1 MADDFK
7 YDVFISYSSA
17 NKDWVRKDLLSAL
30 EKAGLKVCID
40 FRDFQVGKPALKNMR
55 DSILESRHTL
65 LVLTDAY
72 LSSGWTEFENLLAQT
87 LDPANRKTRVVPMLK
102 EKCDLPLEISY
113 LTYVNFCD
121 PDDWDIAWKQLFDAL
136 GAPATFKPAN
146 LKPDTPHLTPDTQ
159 WFLKHRYGLSS
170 HFTGRVAEREFL
182 TQWLG
187 GNGEQPLLVLRALG
201 GFGKSALTW
210 YWLLHDVERGKW
222 TRVVWW
228 SFYDDYTF
236 ETFLKETLEY
246 LKVDVP
252 QSARLQADA
261 LLRELERQNVLLIL
275 DGFERAL
282 RAFSGL
288 GAAYQLDAGGA
299 AGEGRDL
306 DCVSTIAEDFLR
318 GFASSGGLMK
328 GRVLMTTRLTPR
340 VLFVGAQHAAPLQGM
355 IERELTEMEP
365 ADAVEFFVRQG
376 IRGGRQEIERAC
388 AAYGFHPL
396 SLRLLAGLIVKDKR
410 QPLDIAAAGR
420 YERAVSEDVKQ
431 RQHHVLE
438 QSYAGLA
445 PESKAL
451 LGRLACF
458 RSSVTYDTLAA
469 VEKEERA
476 KQNFLS
482 RMFSGKPKL
491 DLETALDDLAAR
503 GLVHCS
509 LVSKPDSLIPNSQS
523 LIYDLHPI
531 VRRYAYDRLTAPER
545 TGVHVI
551 LIVYFDAVP
560 KPEKVE
566 KLEDLTPVIE
576 LYHHTVRAGKLDE
589 ARQIFKDRLDT
600 PTYYQFGAYQLQI
613 ELLRS
618 LFPDGEDKPPRLKT
632 ESAQAQ
638 ILNDLASVYA
648 LSGQPRRAV
657 PPYTSAI
664 MLWEKAGDNKN
675 LAIGLGN
682 VAQFQLVIG
691 ALSEAERNLRRAIE
705 LDKENEDKENE
716 GSDNYDLGR
725 VLAYCGKWNES
736 GERFDTAE
744 QIKKQS
750 NHLQAQ
756 SVIWSYCALRFL
768 LMARN
773 NPQSKIENLKSSIES
788 AQRALELAD
797 EWQKITGRASP
808 NPRDYTRALWL
819 LGAAYRAANE
829 LTLAEEN
836 LSKALNLCRQINM
849 VDHEA
854 DILLDLARLCYSQG
868 DFKDALAKAAETLS
882 ITERSG
888 YVLTGADVNLFLA
901 QYALEQEKDNAKSK
915 EYAEAAKKLATC
927 DGPPYYYKVAY
938 DEAEQLL
945 ARLKE

>member
-1 MADDFK
+1 MADKEFK
-7 YDVFISYSSA
+7 YDVFLSHNSKDKPAVEHIARLLRDVYSLKGWLDKWNLVPGEAWQDALEDALDECQTFAVFLGPSGIGSWENEEMRSAISDRVQDKSRRVIPVLLPDA
-17 NKDWVRKDLLSAL
+17 PDNKDLELPRFLKRATWV
-30 EKAGLKVCID
+30 D
-40 FRDFQVGKPALKNMR
+40 FRSGLDDKEALYRLYCGIKGIAPGDR
-55 DSILESRHTL
+55 GSSTPETL
-65 LVLTDAY
+65 
-72 LSSGWTEFENLLAQT
+72 N
-87 LDPANRKTRVVPMLK
+87 
-102 EKCDLPLEISY
+102 
-113 LTYVNFCD
+113 
-121 PDDWDIAWKQLFDAL
+121 
-136 GAPATFKPAN
+136 
-146 LKPDTPHLTPDTQ
+146 LTPSTE

-170 HFTGRVAEREFL
+170 HFTGRVAERAFL
-182 TQWLG
+182 TQWLA

-236 ETFLKETLEY
+236 ETFLQETLEY
-246 LKVDVP
+246 LKVEAP

-261 LLRELERQNVLLIL
+261 LLREMERQNVLLIL

-288 GAAYQLDAGGA
+288 GAAYQLDGGA

-340 VLFVGAQHAAPLQGM
+340 ILYVGAQHASPLHGM

-376 IRGGRQEIERAC
+376 IRGGRTEIERAC

-420 YERAVSEDVKQ
+420 YERAVSEDLKQ

-469 VEKEERA
+469 ITKDNPLAAR
-476 KQNFLS
+476 
-482 RMFSGKPKL
+482 L
-491 DLETALDDLAAR
+491 DETLDDLAAR
-503 GLVHCS
+503 GLVHQTNHPIS
-509 LVSKPDSLIPNSQS
+509 NHLISTF
-523 LIYDLHPI
+523 DLHPI

-545 TGVHVI
+545 TGVHLV

-560 KPEKVE
+560 KPKKVE
-566 KLEDLTPVIE
+566 KLEDLAPVIE

-589 ARQIFKDRLDT
+589 ALDLFDKRLQKAI
-600 PTYYQFGAYQLQI
+600 YYQFGAYQLQI
-613 ELLRS
+613 ELLRA
-618 LFPDGEDKPPRLKT
+618 LFSDGEDKPPRLKE
-632 ESAQAQ
+632 ESDQAWT
-638 ILNDLASVYA
+638 LNELANSYS

-657 PPYTSAI
+657 P
-664 MLWEKAGDNKN
+664 LWEMQNVIREKQGDKKN
-675 LAIGLGN
+675 LAITFGN
-682 VAQFQLVIG
+682 MAQIQLFIG
-691 ALSEAERNLRRAIE
+691 ALSEAERNLRRSIALCRVIE
-705 LDKENEDKENE
+705 DEHWE
-716 GSDNYDLGR
+716 GVGHSELGR
-725 VLAYCGKWNES
+725 VLVYLGHWDDSEKELSNGLLLFEKLNHIQDEGYTWAY
-736 GERFDTAE
+736 R
-744 QIKKQS
+744 
-750 NHLQAQ
+750 
-756 SVIWSYCALRFL
+756 ALRFL
-768 LMARN
+768 LMARD
-773 NPQSKIENLKSSIES
+773 NPKSKIVNCKSAIES

-797 EWQKITGRASP
+797 EDTKRRYP
-808 NPRDYTRALWL
+808 HPRDYVRAYWL
-819 LGAAYRAANE
+819 LGTAYRANNE

-836 LSKALNLCRQINM
+836 LTKALNLCRQINM

-854 DILLDLARLCYSQG
+854 DILLDVARLRYSQG
-868 DFKDALAKAAETLS
+868 DLKDAQEKASEALM

-888 YVLTGADVNLFLA
+888 YVLQGADVNLFLA
-901 QYALEQEKDNAKSK
+901 QYALEQEKDKVKAKK
-915 EYAEAAKKLATC
+915 YAEEAKKLATC

-938 DEAEQLL
+938 EEAERMLE
-945 ARLKE
+945 RLKAE

>member
-1 MADDFK
+1 
-7 YDVFISYSSA
+7 V
-17 NKDWVRKDLLSAL
+17 
-30 EKAGLKVCID
+30 D
-40 FRDFQVGKPALKNMR
+40 FRSGLDDKEALHR
-55 DSILESRHTL
+55 LYCGIAGQAPGDRG
-65 LVLTDAY
+65 
-72 LSSGWTEFENLLAQT
+72 SS
-87 LDPANRKTRVVPMLK
+87 
-102 EKCDLPLEISY
+102 
-113 LTYVNFCD
+113 
-121 PDDWDIAWKQLFDAL
+121 
-136 GAPATFKPAN
+136 KPAN
-146 LKPDTPHLTPDTQ
+146 VQPFDGLRATPDTQ
-159 WFLKHRYGLSS
+159 WSLKHRYGLSS

-210 YWLLHDVERGKW
+210 YWLLHDVDRGKW

-288 GAAYQLDAGGA
+288 GAAYQLDGSGA

-306 DCVSTIAEDFLR
+306 DCVSTIADDFLR

-340 VLFVGAQHAAPLQGM
+340 ALFVGATHASPLQGM

-365 ADAVEFFVRQG
+365 TDAVEFFVRQG
-376 IRGGRQEIERAC
+376 IRGRRTEIERAC

-451 LGRLACF
+451 LGRIACF

-469 VEKEERA
+469 IV
-476 KQNFLS
+476 KQETESKPEQGFLS
-482 RMFSGKPKL
+482 GLFKKKPL
-491 DLETALDDLAAR
+491 SINLEKTLDDLATR
-503 GLVHCS
+503 GLVHQTNHPIS
-509 LVSKPDSLIPNSQS
+509 NHLISTF
-523 LIYDLHPI
+523 DLHPI

-560 KPEKVE
+560 TPEKVE

-589 ARQIFKDRLDT
+589 ARVLFRDRLVQAM
-600 PTYYQFGAYQLQI
+600 YFQFGAYQLII
-613 ELLRS
+613 ELLRA
-618 LFPDGEDKPPRLKT
+618 LFLDGEVKPPRLKDK
-632 ESAQAQ
+632 QAQ
-638 ILNDLASVYA
+638 SWTVDILGSSYS
-648 LSGQPRRAV
+648 LSGQPRN
-657 PPYTSAI
+657 AI
-664 MLWEKAGDNKN
+664 PLYILGTKFDEELGDKKN

-682 VAQFQLVIG
+682 VADDQLKIG
-691 ALSEAERNLRRAIE
+691 ALNEAERNLRRQIE
-705 LDKENEDKENE
+705 LGGEINDDFCEAWGHQE
-716 GSDNYDLGR
+716 LGR
-725 VLAYCGKWNES
+725 VLAYRGVWQES
-736 GERFDTAE
+736 E
-744 QIKKQS
+744 QELATSLKLFEKI
-750 NHLQAQ
+750 QALDWLG
-756 SVIWSYCALRFL
+756 ITWSYKALKQILIAHERERPFEFNVINQFIQN
-768 LMARN
+768 A
-773 NPQSKIENLKSSIES
+773 IS
-788 AQRALELAD
+788 AHD
-797 EWQKITGRASP
+797 EWSKQNYPIGR
-808 NPRDYTRALWL
+808 NYIRAYWL
-819 LGAAYRAANE
+819 LGAAYRANNE
-829 LTLAEEN
+829 LDKAEEN
-836 LSKALNLCRQINM
+836 LTKALNLCRQINM

-854 DILLDLARLCYSQG
+854 DILLDLARLRYAQG
-868 DFKDALAKAAETLS
+868 DFNDAQEKASEALV

-888 YVLTGADVNLFLA
+888 YVLQGADVNLFLA
-901 QYALEQEKDNAKSK
+901 QYALEQEKDKAKAK
-915 EYAEAAKKLATC
+915 AYAEEAKKLATC

-938 DEAEQLL
+938 EEAEKFLEQL
-945 ARLKE
+945 AG